1 MHNCTLKKNT
11 HIFLAKWANYM
22 QHLVLK
28 LIDFIV
34 TWIQAVNLI
43 LTNYHL
49 INLLGNTCQLT

>member
-1 MHNCTLKKNT
+1 MHNCTLKK
-11 HIFLAKWANYM
+11 HIFPAKWANYM

-28 LIDFIV
+28 LMDFIV
-34 TWIQAVNLI
+34 AWIQAVNLI